1 MTRTSLT
8 RRQVLLAGAAGGLVA
23 SEQLNYAAIARA
35 ARVPKASHGA
45 FAHGVAAGY
54 PHPTSTTLWTRVT
67 ELTHRATVE
76 LEVARDRHFRH
87 VVHRSH
93 ELVDPSRDYTVHARV
108 GRLRPDHEYF
118 YRFATKSTHSR
129 VGRFKTL
136 PPPHSKQPLKIGF
149 FSCQSYEAGY
159 YTAHAALAREEDL
172 DLVLCLG
179 DYIYE
184 HHYYEGPASRVD
196 TTGANK
202 DGDVQTLAEY
212 REKYRFYQTDPNL
225 QRLHANHA
233 FVAIWDDHEVEDNYA
248 GRGPDSK
255 PTPPGFENNGVTP
268 RRVPFAE
275 RRQNGYDAFFEAMP
289 RIRLRGSRRNR
300 TYGTIRL
307 NGLADLF
314 ITDQRQYRSP
324 QACDDKTLAP
334 CAEENDPKRTMLGAA
349 QKKWFKRAVTGSDA
363 RWKLWAS
370 EVMIMSLDAG
380 LGQHA
385 NPDQW
390 DGYAAERKEIFETF
404 RHKRVKNLV
413 GLTGDIHTFAA
424 GNITTNGNITG
435 KPVGTELVGGS
446 VTSFGLPEETGISA
460 EALEGLR
467 KASDK
472 HILYADF
479 ERRGYCVVHVHPKEL
494 TAQFKSPDTIA
505 APTSPVRTIGRF
517 RVKSGVPK
525 LEVL

>member
-1 MTRTSLT
+1 MALSSLT
-8 RRQVLLAGAAGGLVA
+8 RRQVLLAGAAGGLLA
-23 SEQLNYAAIARA
+23 SDQLNYAAIARA
-35 ARVPKASHGA
+35 KRVPKASHGA

-76 LEVARDRHFRH
+76 VEVARDRQFRH
-87 VVHRSH
+87 VVHRGR
-93 ELVDPSRDYTVHARV
+93 ELVDPARDFTVHARV
-108 GRLRPDHEYF
+108 GGLKPDHEYF
-118 YRFATKSTHSR
+118 YRFATKQTDSR

-159 YTAHAALAREEDL
+159 YTAHAELAKEDL

-184 HHYYEGPASRVD
+184 HHYYDGPPARLD

-212 REKYRFYQTDPNL
+212 REKYRFYQLDPNL
-225 QRLHANHA
+225 QELHAHHA

-248 GRGPDSK
+248 GKGPDSK
-255 PTPPGFENNGVTP
+255 PTPPGFENNGVYP
-268 RRVPFAE
+268 RRIPFAK

-289 RIRLRGSRRNR
+289 RIRLTGSRRNR
-300 TYGTIRL
+300 TYGTIHL

-314 ITDQRQYRSP
+314 VTDQRQYRSP
-324 QACDDKTLAP
+324 QACDDVTLAP
-334 CAEENDPKRTMLGAA
+334 CAEENDPKRTMLGAT
-349 QKKWFKRAVTGSDA
+349 QKAWFKRAVTSSDA
-363 RWKLWAS
+363 KWKLWAS
-370 EVMIMSLDAG
+370 EVMIMSLDSP

-390 DGYAAERKEIFETF
+390 DGYAAERKEILEHVPAQARQEPRRPHR
-404 RHKRVKNLV
+404 RHPHLRGREHHDERQHHRQAGGNRA
-413 GLTGDIHTFAA
+413 GRAA
-424 GNITTNGNITG
+424 RSPRSAFPRRRESPPPPSTACA
-435 KPVGTELVGGS
+435 KPP
-446 VTSFGLPEETGISA
+446 TSTSCSPTST
-460 EALEGLR
+460 
-467 KASDK
+467 
-472 HILYADF
+472 
-479 ERRGYCVVHVHPKEL
+479 RRGYCVLQVKPKEL
-494 TAQFKSPDTIA
+494 TAQFKSPATTAAPSSPVTTIA
-505 APTSPVRTIGRF
+505 RF
-517 RVKSGVPK
+517 RVASGVPK